1 LAFCKNRTV
10 IEIFEKA
17 GGNSNG
23 GQTGHMVKKEITQ
36 FKIGVI
42 YLIANEIEPAVCQ
55 EFFAGIPGIAATG
68 TFFKY

>member
-1 LAFCKNRTV
+1 
-10 IEIFEKA
+10 
-17 GGNSNG
+17 
-23 GQTGHMVKKEITQ
+23 MVKKEITQ